1 MLSFFRR
8 VSKSKIGTGVMAF
21 VLIAIL
27 AGFAVADLSNF
38 GSGQIGFGMGSGT
51 LAKVGDQE
59 VNERELSDAMQ
70 RRLQEARQQRPDA
83 DYASIIGDF
92 SAILDAL
99 MDQRTLMAFADKYGF
114 PLSKRLVDAEIAQIP
129 GTKGLNGQFSEQSY
143 QAFLSQQ
150 RLNDAQVRRILSGGL
165 LQRLLLTPIA
175 TNARISVGMATP
187 YASMLL
193 EAREGE
199 VALIPMEAFKSGL
212 KPTDAQLQQFYTA
225 NRARYMIPEQRVLRI
240 ARIGPEQVS
249 NVTASDQEVS
259 TYYNAN
265 KATYAPSDMRSLSQ
279 VVVPDQATAN
289 AIAQRA
295 KGGMALAAAAAPA
308 GANAAVSQLKDQT
321 RQTYVGVAGDKAATL
336 VFAAPTGTVVGPV
349 QSDFGWIVVKV
360 ESVKS
365 GGGKTLEQARAEI
378 AAKLTS
384 EKHKSVIEDLVD
396 KVQTALD
403 NGNNFNE
410 AVAAAK
416 LSVTMTPPVTTA
428 GTSRSDASYK
438 LPPELAPALKTGFE
452 IAPNDPPEVVTL
464 PGDAGYAVVSPGQV
478 VAAAPAP
485 LQSIREQVAN
495 DWINDQATQRARA
508 AATQIASKANGNT
521 SLAEAM
527 KGIGAALPAPRPIAA
542 RRLQIADAQGNVPP
556 PLKVLFTIGAGK
568 SRVAQNPQGNG
579 FFIVKVSKVT
589 PGNALLS
596 PTLISQVQGEL
607 SQSASQDYAAQF
619 VADLKRQMKAK
630 RNDSAIEAFRTKLL
644 TSGG

>member
-59 VNERELSDAMQ
+59 VNEREVSDAMQ

-92 SAILDAL
+92 GAILDAL
-99 MDQRTLMAFADKYGF
+99 LDQRTLMAFADRYAF
-114 PLSKRLVDAEIAQIP
+114 PLSKRLIDAEIAQIP
-129 GTKGLNGQFSEQSY
+129 GTKGLNGQFNEQSY

-150 RLNDAQVRRILSGGL
+150 RLTDGQVRQILSGGL

-199 VALIPMEAFKSGL
+199 AAVIPAEAFKAGL
-212 KPTDAQLQQFYTA
+212 KPTDAQLQQFYTS
-225 NRARYMIPEQRVLRI
+225 NRARYMIPEQRVLRV

-249 NVTASDQEVS
+249 SVTASDQEIS

-265 KATYAPSDMRSLSQ
+265 KATYAPSDMRSLTQ
-279 VVVPDQATAN
+279 AVVPDQATAN

-295 KGGMALAAAAAPA
+295 KGGAALAAAAAPA
-308 GANAAVSQLKDQT
+308 GANAAVSSLKDQT
-321 RQTYVGVAGDKAATL
+321 RQAYAGVAGDKAATV
-336 VFAAPTGTVVGPV
+336 VFAAPAGTIVGPV

-360 ESVKS
+360 ESVKA
-365 GGGKTLEQARAEI
+365 GGGKTIEQARAEI
-378 AAKLTS
+378 ATKLTS
-384 EKHKSVIEDLVD
+384 DKRKSVIEDLVD

-403 NGNNFNE
+403 DGNNFNE

-416 LSVTMTPPVTTA
+416 LSVTTTPLVTAA

-452 IAPNDPPEVVTL
+452 IAPNDPPEIVTL
-464 PGDAGYAVVSPGQV
+464 PGDAGYAVVSPSQV

-485 LQSIREQVAN
+485 LASIRDQVSN

-508 AATQIASKANGNT
+508 AATQIAAKANGSI

-527 KGIGAALPAPRPIAA
+527 KGIGAALPPVQPIAA
-542 RRLQIADAQGNVPP
+542 RRLQIADAQGNIPA
-556 PLKVLFTIGAGK
+556 PLKILFTVGAGK
-568 SRVAQNPQGNG
+568 SRLEPNPQGGG
-579 FFIVKVSKVT
+579 FFIVKVNKVT

-596 PTLISQVQGEL
+596 PSLITQMQGEL
-607 SQSASQDYAAQF
+607 SQAMSQDYAAQF

-630 RNDSAIEAFRTKLL
+630 RNDSAIQAFRTKLL